1 MAMMIKRKEGKK
13 MNTIIKFYIRKY
25 IYKKLEEV
33 EKQEKNN
40 TSVNDILYD
49 WVNSSSVEF

>member
-1 MAMMIKRKEGKK
+1 

-25 IYKKLEEV
+25 ICKKLDEV
-33 EKQEKNN
+33 GKQENN
-40 TSVNDILYD
+40 KTSVNDILYD

>member
-1 MAMMIKRKEGKK
+1 
-13 MNTIIKFYIRKY
+13 MNTIIKFYIKKY

-33 EKQEKNN
+33 KKQENN
-40 TSVNDILYD
+40 KTSVNDILYD

>member
-13 MNTIIKFYIRKY
+13 MNTIIKFYIKKY

-33 EKQEKNN
+33 KKQENN
-40 TSVNDILYD
+40 KTSVNDILYD

>member
-1 MAMMIKRKEGKK
+1 MKK
-13 MNTIIKFYIRKY
+13 IIKFYIKKY
-25 IYKKLEEV
+25 IYKKLDEV
-33 EKQEKNN
+33 QKQEDND